1 MWHFLTTQPCGLRS
15 QWWYEKNSFPKEAS
29 FKFFH
34 FCLWAASVVSIV
46 LSLVYRNHYKEDS
59 LSAFFLGTL
68 RLKGQ
73 KWLTLSG
80 LRIIGELGALN
91 SKSDIWPG
99 QTPFSWA
106 NKKRKSGSQEHLGK
120 KLWRNPKWR
129 VHRSEQLQRKKVK
142 VGRQKSGEILKA
154 RKATSVWISLWGA
167 WLSHLFNK

>member
-1 MWHFLTTQPCGLRS
+1 MWHFLTTQPSGLRS
-15 QWWYEKNSFPKEAS
+15 QWWYERNSFPKEAS

-34 FCLWAASVVSIV
+34 FWLWAASVVSIV
-46 LSLVYRNHYKEDS
+46 LYLVCKNHYKEVP

-73 KWLTLSG
+73 KWLAFSG
-80 LRIIGELGALN
+80 LWITEELGELN

-129 VHRSEQLQRKKVK
+129 VHRSEQLHRREVK

-154 RKATSVWISLWGA
+154 LKATSVWISLWGA
-167 WLSHLFNK
+167 WLSHLFNT